1 MDKWFKHVE
10 SQNLCLRSIPK
21 PGWDCVGPSWSFS
34 NLGSNSSLGPGKIS
48 LGGGTSSDLFTA
60 LEYAGMA
67 RSLPKA
73 CSGSPGIPALD
84 MPLLCSQLSPTGQG
98 RAYPWKSHGLDQV
111 MARFWMEGGS
121 LGGRVVLCAR
131 YCTSLFNVFVPM
143 CV

>member
-1 MDKWFKHVE
+1 MW
-10 SQNLCLRSIPK
+10 
-21 PGWDCVGPSWSFS
+21 GPAGALVD
-34 NLGSNSSLGPGKIS
+34 LGSNSSLGPGKIS

-67 RSLPKA
+67 RSLPEA

-111 MARFWMEGGS
+111 RPGSGGREGASVGGS
-121 LGGRVVLCAR
+121 CCVPGIAHPFLM
-131 YCTSLFNVFVPM
+131 YLFPCVFNILSIQH
-143 CV
+143 